1 MVRINLIEHI
11 IKLKKSGIKKTID
24 SRIKEFKQIGEEPSC
39 VCFNELCFCIL
50 TANYSAEGGIRIQEK
65 MKDGFLTLKQ
75 DDLAKRL
82 KELGHRFPN
91 TRADYIIISRK
102 YKNSLKEMI
111 LSFDNEHDVREW
123 LVENIKGIGYKESS
137 HFMRNIGFEDVAIID
152 FHIID
157 LLAREKLIERPKTKS
172 LTRNRYLEIEEI
184 LRKLAKKVKLNLAE
198 LDLYLWYIET
208 GKILK

>member
-1 MVRINLIEHI
+1 MGNI
-11 IKLKKSGIKKTID
+11 IKKINELKKSRIKKIID
-24 SRIKEFKQIGEEPSC
+24 LRIKEFKQIGKKPSC

-50 TANYSAEGGIRIQEK
+50 TANYTAEGGMRIQK
-65 MKDGFLTLKQ
+65 RIGKGFLTLKRK
-75 DDLAKRL
+75 DLAKRL

-102 YKNSLKEMI
+102 YKNTIKDII

-123 LVENIKGIGYKESS
+123 LVENIKGFGYKEAS
-137 HFMRNIGFEDVAIID
+137 HFMRNIGFEDSAIID

-157 LLAREKLIERPKTKS
+157 LLAREKLIKRPKTKS

-184 LRKLAKKVKLNLAE
+184 LRRLAKKVRLNLAE